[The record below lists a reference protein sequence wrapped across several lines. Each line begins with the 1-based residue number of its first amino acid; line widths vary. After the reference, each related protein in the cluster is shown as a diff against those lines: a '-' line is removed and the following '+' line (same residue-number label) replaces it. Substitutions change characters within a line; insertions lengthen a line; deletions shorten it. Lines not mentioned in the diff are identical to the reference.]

1 MKASNSIEPR
11 LPALASRLAQIGR
24 VAGTILLE
32 TIRRWD
38 RDNVSR
44 LAAALSCYSLMSIVP
59 LGILS
64 VGVAGAVFGDAA
76 TRGQIARD
84 ASSLVGM
91 KAAEAIETAILSARH
106 PHSGISSTVFGIVVL
121 LIGAS
126 GVFAELQSAM
136 NTIWNVRPKT
146 GQGVI
151 TFIRHRLFAFVMVLV
166 FVLLLFASLL
176 AAAALPFF
184 AKYFEENLWGK
195 VPTWRLALVPLSLA
209 MTTLLFGLLF
219 KIVPDIKVAWKD
231 VWPGAFVTALLFA
244 VGKLLLSLY
253 IEDSAVTTSYGAA
266 GSVVALLIWVYGSSQ
281 IIFFGAEFTE
291 VYSRRRSGGSRYAQ
305 RRANS

>member
-291 VYSRRRSGGSRYAQ
+291 VYSRRMNGGSLYAQ
-305 RRANS
+305 HRANN